1 MVHHWINYNME
12 TVRKLYTNDTP
23 HHDGSNKMLEFTGVI
38 LVINHKANLLDVDGD
53 EVWIPHSLC
62 DYFNEP
68 KKGHEIDFEIP
79 EWFATK
85 KDLI

>member
-38 LVINHKANLLDVDGD
+38 LVMNHKANLLDVDGD
-53 EVWIPHSLC
+53 EVWIPLIILT
-62 DYFNEP
+62 NQR
-68 KKGHEIDFEIP
+68 KGM
-79 EWFATK
+79 K
-85 KDLI
+85 LILKFRNGLQRKRI